1 MKRDPNLV
9 GLSHH
14 HHYALVLARH
24 IRLALEGDEGTTA
37 VRAELAEHYADWI
50 QGHFDVEEELLLP
63 ALEAA
68 GMQAIATRTRGEH
81 TRLRELHGAIDGDDG
96 VLGAFGEALSE
107 HVRFEERELFPLCER
122 TLDPS
127 VLAAV
132 AARTKSAMSPTVP

>member
-1 MKRDPNLV
+1 MKRDPDLV

-24 IRLALEGDEGTTA
+24 IRLALEGDEGSGA
-37 VRAELAEHYADWI
+37 VRQELAEHHADWI
-50 QGHFDVEEELLLP
+50 EGHFAVEEELLLP

-68 GMQAIATRTRGEH
+68 GHGALAERTRGEH
-81 TRLRELHGAIDGDDG
+81 ARLRALHGAIGEDDDEA
-96 VLGAFGEALSE
+96 LGAFGAALAE
-107 HVRFEERELFPLCER
+107 HVRFEERELFPLCEQ

-132 AARTKSAMSPTVP
+132 AERTKAD